1 MNWQKG
7 IAFQISSLQ
16 QTGGLQWR
24 WSFIRGSVTQAT
36 AQPVLQACC
45 TNCYGN
51 STVLNNNNLLA
62 LRQLRLQHT
71 KRKSASVSE
80 FCLTYEYTPFVASDF
95 IKMIIFHHFINV
107 NFLHIF
113 TDLTFFFFPKHTI
126 TVAYHSQRQN
136 TTHSNTKII
145 KYR

>member
-1 MNWQKG
+1 MNQQKG

-24 WSFIRGSVTQAT
+24 WSFIRRSITQAT

-45 TNCYGN
+45 TNWYEN
-51 STVLNNNNLLA
+51 STVLNNLWA

-80 FCLTYEYTPFVASDF
+80 FCFTYEYTPFVASDF
-95 IKMIIFHHFINV
+95 IKMIIFLHFINV

-113 TDLTFFFFPKHTI
+113 IDLKNTHLFLAQTYNNGSTSQPKTEYNTFKHKE
-126 TVAYHSQRQN
+126 N
-136 TTHSNTKII
+136 
-145 KYR
+145 